1 MMHTIAR
8 FMVALAGMVCI
19 HGVHAQ
25 VQPYPSKP
33 IRMIVAFA
41 PGGGTDSMAR
51 VIAAKMSERFGQP
64 VVVDNRAGA
73 GGTIGTELALRAPA
87 DGYTLYMPTNSYA
100 VNAAFYKLAYD
111 PVNALAPISTTAKS
125 AYLIVVHPGVAATS
139 LQAFLQLAR
148 SKPGALNYGSS
159 GQGAISHLAGELLK
173 LMARVDL
180 THVPYKGT
188 SQVLT
193 DLLSGQI
200 QFTVGAIPPTL
211 PHVRSGKLRALAVTT
226 ADRSRLLPDVP
237 TASEAGV
244 PGYEVVSWY
253 AMAAP
258 ANLPQPIVARL
269 NEAVRQIV
277 AMNDVRTRFE
287 NEGADAVASTPQ
299 ELRALITTDIERW
312 TKVAKALK
320 PER

>member
-1 MMHTIAR
+1 
-8 FMVALAGMVCI
+8 
-19 HGVHAQ
+19 
-25 VQPYPSKP
+25 
-33 IRMIVAFA
+33 MIVAFA

-51 VIAAKMSERFGQP
+51 VVASKMTDMLGQP

-73 GGTIGTELALRAPA
+73 GGTIGTELALRAAP
-87 DGYTLYMPTNSYA
+87 DGYTLYMPTNSYS

-111 PVNALAPISTTAKS
+111 PVNALTPISTTARS
-125 AYLIVVHPGVAATS
+125 AYLMVVHPGVAATS
-139 LQAFLQLAR
+139 LPAFLQLAR
-148 SKPGALNYGSS
+148 SKPGALNYGST

-173 LMARVDL
+173 MMAHIDL

-200 QFTVGAIPPTL
+200 QFTIGAIPPTL

-226 ADRSRLLPDVP
+226 AERSRVLPDLP

-244 PGYEVVSWY
+244 PGYEVLSWY

-258 ANLPQPIVARL
+258 ANLPQAIVVRL
-269 NEAVRQIV
+269 NETVRKIL
-277 AMNDVRTRFE
+277 ALPDVKARFD
-287 NEGADAVASTPQ
+287 NEGADAVASTPR
-299 ELRALITTDIERW
+299 ELRTIIATDIERW
-312 TKVAKALK
+312 SKVAKALK
-320 PER
+320 PGH

>member
-1 MMHTIAR
+1 MMYSAR
-8 FMVALAGMVCI
+8 VLAVFSAALLSLG
-19 HGVHAQ
+19 AQ
-25 VQPYPSKP
+25 AQSQPYPSKP

-51 VIAAKMSERFGQP
+51 VIAGKMTDMLGQP

-87 DGYTLYMPTNSYA
+87 NGYTIYMPTNSYA
-100 VNAAFYKLAYD
+100 VNASFYKLTYD
-111 PVNALAPISTTAKS
+111 PANAITPISTTAKS
-125 AYLIVVHPGVAATS
+125 AYLIVVHPGVGASS
-139 LQAFLQLAR
+139 LAAFLQLASAR
-148 SKPGALNYGSS
+148 PGALNYGSS

-173 LMARVDL
+173 LMARIDL

-211 PHVRSGKLRALAVTT
+211 PHVRSGRLRALAVTT
-226 ADRSRLLPDVP
+226 AQRSRLLPDVP

-244 PGYEVVSWY
+244 PGYEVMSWY
-253 AMAAP
+253 AMAGP
-258 ANLPQPIVARL
+258 ANLPQPIIARL
-269 NEAVRQIV
+269 NDAVRQIV
-277 AMNDVRTRFE
+277 VMNDVRTRFE

-299 ELRALITTDIERW
+299 ELRTLIRTDIERW
-312 TKVAKALK
+312 TNVAKALK
-320 PER
+320 PH